1 MDEKGLSMRFRNE
14 NTFFR
19 ANQKG
24 ISELVHTRYER
35 ALRRVEQTLGDEIY
49 NYINGVWKR
58 ARERPFED
66 RFPGD
71 LSILNHTFQ
80 SSSPTDVR
88 LAISSAKSSF
98 KFWRTVD
105 YLDRCEI
112 FDRAAAIMSKRK
124 YELAAIV
131 TLENGKNRFEAMA
144 DVDEAIDFLRYYSY
158 QMKLNKG
165 YSHEMP
171 PAFPNERPRNLLRP
185 FGVWGV
191 VSPFNFP
198 MAIMAGMSTGA
209 MITGNTVVVK
219 PASDAPWPAFVF
231 ASILEEAGLPPGV
244 FNVVT
249 GSGKRIGGEILR
261 SPEVSGFV
269 FTGSRSVGLSA
280 MKIFHKKMPRPF
292 IAEMGGKN
300 AVIVTSKADLQE
312 AVEGVGRAAFGYG
325 GQKCSA
331 CSRALV
337 ERSIFS
343 DFVRS
348 LKDWT
353 EGLIVGDPRERKTY
367 LGPLIN
373 RAAVRKYVRCCRSA
387 RAAGKIL
394 FGGELLHPDGL
405 EGYYVAPTIVTN
417 LKKDHPL
424 VVNELFLPFVCVI
437 PINSF
442 EQGIRIANSSE
453 YGLTSGLM
461 SHDES
466 EIARY
471 MDEIEAGTI
480 YANRRTGASTA
491 AMVGSQ
497 PFVGWKMSSTT
508 WKAAGG
514 MYYLPQFMRE
524 QSQTRCV

>member
-1 MDEKGLSMRFRNE
+1 
-14 NTFFR
+14 
-19 ANQKG
+19 
-24 ISELVHTRYER
+24 
-35 ALRRVEQTLGDEIY
+35 
-49 NYINGVWKR
+49 
-58 ARERPFED
+58 
-66 RFPGD
+66 
-71 LSILNHTFQ
+71 
-80 SSSPTDVR
+80 
-88 LAISSAKSSF
+88 
-98 KFWRTVD
+98 
-105 YLDRCEI
+105 
-112 FDRAAAIMSKRK
+112 
-124 YELAAIV
+124 
-131 TLENGKNRFEAMA
+131 
-144 DVDEAIDFLRYYSY
+144 
-158 QMKLNKG
+158 
-165 YSHEMP
+165 
-171 PAFPNERPRNLLRP
+171 
-185 FGVWGV
+185 
-191 VSPFNFP
+191 
-198 MAIMAGMSTGA
+198 
-209 MITGNTVVVK
+209 
-219 PASDAPWPAFVF
+219 
-231 ASILEEAGLPPGV
+231 
-244 FNVVT
+244 
-249 GSGKRIGGEILR
+249 
-261 SPEVSGFV
+261 
-269 FTGSRSVGLSA
+269 

-300 AVIVTSKADLQE
+300 AVIVTSNADLQE

-437 PINSF
+437 PINSL